1 MSLFLTI
8 LEGPSPSEAKPLIAT
23 SDAHL
28 IGLVAQELFDR
39 LGGVAP
45 GRALELAPK
54 ARLGELLDP
63 GTDNG
68 TSSPR

>member
-1 MSLFLTI
+1 MPLFLTI

-45 GRALELAPK
+45 GRALGLAPK
-54 ARLGELLDP
+54 ARREELLDP

-68 TSSPR
+68 TSGPR